1 MNRQLKQSASVQ
13 KQFTQRFI
21 VYTHNASQKIIN
33 AYLAGDSTEL
43 EKRQYYAS
51 LNEYGD
57 FLKMIDLAKNLVPA
71 QNHLATVLNINYYYL
86 KGLISRLNIARSTKT
101 DSLLKE
107 AFSAQFQTLKL
118 EPYAAYAHNEI
129 GNLYTYKEML
139 DSAKYHYDLA
149 TVLAPTWVIPWSN
162 KIRLN
167 VMWNKFDEA
176 KIALAIADSL
186 QPGLDLV
193 QINGGFLMENIN
205 NLAVKGYYLNAIK
218 PKALLTL

>member
-1 MNRQLKQSASVQ
+1 
-13 KQFTQRFI
+13 
-21 VYTHNASQKIIN
+21 
-33 AYLAGDSTEL
+33 
-43 EKRQYYAS
+43 
-51 LNEYGD
+51 
-57 FLKMIDLAKNLVPA
+57 
-71 QNHLATVLNINYYYL
+71 
-86 KGLISRLNIARSTKT
+86 
-101 DSLLKE
+101 
-107 AFSAQFQTLKL
+107 
-118 EPYAAYAHNEI
+118 
-129 GNLYTYKEML
+129 ML